1 MPRPAGWVADLLAV
15 IIVGVYVGI
24 ALWLILTGKPN
35 PDDWDRDMKIYA
47 ALTPLAGGAIGCVF
61 GREVNRREAD
71 AYRRD
76 AQRGRALAEAI
87 RTTAERQATTL
98 NRGAPAAA
106 TPANESDQ
114 PVTWTTSDKKPTLCS
129 RWDDRGP
136 IVRA

>member
-15 IIVGVYVGI
+15 IIVVVYVGI
-24 ALWLILTGKPN
+24 ALFLILTGKGN
-35 PDDWDRDMKIYA
+35 PDDWDRDMKTYA
-47 ALTPLAGGAIGCVF
+47 ALSPLAGGAIGWVF

-106 TPANESDQ
+106 TPANGSDQ
-114 PVTWTTSDKKPTLCS
+114 PDHLDYLRQKADTLFPL
-129 RWDDRGP
+129 G
-136 IVRA
+136 